1 METCCESLVKYFMI
15 ISNIIFA
22 LIGTVLIGFGAY
34 AQIEAKE
41 YLNFLGD
48 NYVNTPI
55 FIIILGRF
63 TNSNLKSYFLKL
75 SLFLLGAIIFVISF
89 FGCCGASKESKC
101 MMYTYGFF
109 LFLILIAQVILIS

>member
-63 TNSNLKSYFLKL
+63 SIANVK
-75 SLFLLGAIIFVISF
+75 LFLLF
-89 FGCCGASKESKC
+89 
-101 MMYTYGFF
+101 
-109 LFLILIAQVILIS
+109 